1 MLIILMKAARNVM
14 IVFDLIDLKHLE
26 NNDCINYIH
35 WWGPCDYRV
44 GLNVYSLN
52 REMVVPLVDFSDVI

>member
-1 MLIILMKAARNVM
+1 M

>member
-1 MLIILMKAARNVM
+1 MKAARNVM

-26 NNDCINYIH
+26 NSDYINYIH
-35 WWGPCDYRV
+35 WWDPGEHRV